1 LTRNQSTTFLMMLF
15 RAFPGYASKVEDK
28 KAFLDIWSVYL
39 EPYDFETVKKAGEIY
54 VRNNKYFPT
63 VEEFIKTIEQGTV
76 TITIT
81 PEHEFRFE
89 NSGCTVCP
97 YLEENQTSPCPNCV
111 FEEDI

>member
-1 LTRNQSTTFLMMLF
+1 MTRNQSTTFLMMLF

-28 KAFLDIWSVYL
+28 KAFLDIWSRCL
-39 EPYDFETVKKAGEIY
+39 EPYEFEMVKKAGEIY
-54 VRNNKYFPT
+54 IRNNKYFPT
-63 VEEFIKTIEQGTV
+63 AEEFLKTIEQGTAS
-76 TITIT
+76 TTT
-81 PEHEFRFE
+81 APEHELQFE